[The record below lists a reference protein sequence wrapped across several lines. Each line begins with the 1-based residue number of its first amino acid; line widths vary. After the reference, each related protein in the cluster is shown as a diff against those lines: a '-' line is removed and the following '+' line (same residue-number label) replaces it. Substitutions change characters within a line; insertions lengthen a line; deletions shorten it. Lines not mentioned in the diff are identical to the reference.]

1 MCATGLTQFCSLT
14 SKFNFDCQFV
24 LLFCSVCASGL
35 VTVVQSIGSI
45 QICSNA
51 VCSSGL
57 SYLQSNLCVCV
68 CKGPS

>member
-51 VCSSGL
+51 VCSSG
-57 SYLQSNLCVCV
+57 S
-68 CKGPS
+68 